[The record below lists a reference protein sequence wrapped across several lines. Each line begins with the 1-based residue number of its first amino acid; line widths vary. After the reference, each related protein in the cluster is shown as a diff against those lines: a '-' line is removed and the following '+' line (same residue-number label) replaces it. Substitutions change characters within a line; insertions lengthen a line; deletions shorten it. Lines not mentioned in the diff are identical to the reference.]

1 VLRKRHR
8 VEAAKDLTVTNPIQN
23 ITMKNKLIIGGLLAL
38 IAVGAALAADL
49 KYTTLPQDTDSA
61 LVLANKKATETSS
74 NLYANIV
81 LAAPTTTVVKSGSG
95 ILVGVVCNTP
105 ASGAVATVYDNTAGS
120 GTKIATI
127 LGTAQSS
134 LKFDCRFA
142 TGLTVVTSTAAAD
155 WTFIY
160 R

>member
-1 VLRKRHR
+1 MK
-8 VEAAKDLTVTNPIQN
+8 K
-23 ITMKNKLIIGGLLAL
+23 ITAYLGLLLLFAL
-38 IAVGAALAADL
+38 VAFAADL

-61 LVLANKKATETSS
+61 LVIANKLATQSSS
-74 NLYANIV
+74 NLYSNIV
-81 LAAPTTTVVKSGSG
+81 LAAPTTTVIKSGSG

-134 LKFDCRFA
+134 LRYDCRFS

>member
-1 VLRKRHR
+1 MK
-8 VEAAKDLTVTNPIQN
+8 K
-23 ITMKNKLIIGGLLAL
+23 ITAYLGLLLFFAL
-38 IAVGAALAADL
+38 VAFAADL

-61 LVLANKKATETSS
+61 LVISNKLATQSSS
-74 NLYANIV
+74 NLYSNIV
-81 LAAPTTTVVKSGSG
+81 LAAPTTTVIKSGSG

-134 LKFDCRFA
+134 LRYDCRFS